1 MRPSTTTGPLAVIER
16 IRRATNAH
24 DLDALG
30 ECFDLNYQSEQPMRP
45 DRAFRGREQMR
56 KNWAQIFAA
65 IPDIQADVLRTAVDG
80 NVVWAE
86 WSMRGTGPNGVPS
99 HTAMVTIGGIEHEQ
113 VVWVRLFMDEVRTGE
128 DIDTAVRTSLS
139 GSSGSR

>member
-1 MRPSTTTGPLAVIER
+1 MQPCTATGPLAVIER
-16 IRRATNAH
+16 IQQATSAH

-30 ECFDLNYQSEQPMRP
+30 ECFDINYQSEQPMRP

-56 KNWAQIFAA
+56 KNWSQIFAA
-65 IPDIQADVLRTAVDG
+65 VPDIQADVLRTAVDG

-86 WSMRGTGPNGVPS
+86 WSMHGTGSNGVPS
-99 HTAMVTIGGIEHEQ
+99 HTAMVTIAGIEHEQ
-113 VVWVRLFMDEVRTGE
+113 VVWMRLFMDQVRTGE

-139 GSSGSR
+139 GIGASG